1 VVPAE
6 RAAGDAGLGDD
17 RSIWHDDLRRATFMV
32 KREAPRG
39 SSGFGRRAPPP
50 EMAPGLAVRLAA
62 AAILAEVA
70 GNGLSLDER
79 FAPGAGP
86 EALSG
91 LDARDRALVR
101 SIVLAALR
109 HLGVLRLALAATLN
123 EGLPKKGQGIE
134 WTLLIGAAQILFMDV
149 PDHAA
154 VDLAV
159 RAVRHQAR
167 TAPFAGLVNA
177 VLRNIARRRTE
188 FEEQPD
194 PFADAPHWLAARW
207 RKAYGD
213 EIAAQIALAHRNEPT
228 LDLTLKPGADPA
240 LIPEGVLLPTG
251 SLRVASQAPVEEL
264 TGYAQG
270 QWWVQDAAA
279 AIPARLLDAKPGER
293 IADLCAAPGGKTAQ
307 LVAAGAEV
315 TALDRSAERLKR
327 LTLNLER
334 LQLTAEIRVGDVLSF
349 EAAPFDAILLDAPCS
364 ATGTIRRHPDVAWTK
379 KSGDIASLAAIQSKM
394 LDRAAA
400 LLASGGRL
408 VYCTCSLEPE
418 EGELQIAALLRRN
431 PDLVRVPIRPEEIG
445 GLAECINAEGE
456 VRTLPCHLPNES
468 PRLAGLDGF
477 FAARLAKR

>member
-1 VVPAE
+1 
-6 RAAGDAGLGDD
+6 
-17 RSIWHDDLRRATFMV
+17 MV
-32 KREAPRG
+32 KRDAPRG
-39 SSGFGRRAPPP
+39 PSGFGRRPPAPD
-50 EMAPGLAVRLAA
+50 MVPGLAVRLAA

-86 EALSG
+86 EAMTG
-91 LDARDRALVR
+91 LDPRDRGLVR
-101 SIVLAALR
+101 SIVLATLR
-109 HLGVLRLALAATLN
+109 HLGALRLALAATL
-123 EGLPKKGQGIE
+123 EKGMPKKGQGIE
-134 WTLLIGAAQILFMDV
+134 WTLLIGATQILYMDV

-177 VLRNIARRRTE
+177 VLRNIARQRAE
-188 FEEQPD
+188 FETPAD
-194 PFADAPHWLAARW
+194 PFADTPHWLAMRW
-207 RKAYGD
+207 RKTYGD
-213 EIAAQIALAHRNEPT
+213 PVAAGIALAHRAEPT
-228 LDLTLKPGADPA
+228 LDLTVKSGADPA
-240 LIPEGVLLPTG
+240 LVPEGLLLPTG
-251 SLRVASQAPVEEL
+251 SLRLTSQVPVEDL
-264 TGYAQG
+264 PGYAEG

-279 AIPARLLDAKPGER
+279 ALPARLINARPGER

-307 LVAAGAEV
+307 LALTGAQV

-334 LQLTAEIRVGDVLSF
+334 LGLTAEIRVGDALAF
-349 EAAPFDAILLDAPCS
+349 DAAPFDAILLDAPCS

-379 KSGDIASLAAIQSKM
+379 KAGDITSLAGVQAKM

-400 LLASGGRL
+400 LLTSGGRL

-431 PDLVRVPIRPEEIG
+431 PDLVRAPIRPEEIG
-445 GLAECINAEGE
+445 GLAQCLNADGE
-456 VRTLPCHLPNES
+456 LRTLPSHLPNEVS
-468 PRLAGLDGF
+468 RLSGLDGF
-477 FAARLAKR
+477 FAARLVRH

>member
-1 VVPAE
+1 LE
-6 RAAGDAGLGDD
+6 
-17 RSIWHDDLRRATFMV
+17 SIGHDDLRRATFMV
-32 KREAPRG
+32 KRESPRG
-39 SSGFGRRAPPP
+39 TSGFGRRAPPP
-50 EMAPGLAVRLAA
+50 ELAPGLAVRLAA

-86 EALSG
+86 EAMSG
-91 LDARDRALVR
+91 LDPRDRALVR
-101 SIVLAALR
+101 SIVLASLR
-109 HLGVLRLALAATLN
+109 HLGSLRLALAATLDT
-123 EGLPKKGQGIE
+123 GLPKKAQGIE
-134 WTLLIGAAQILFMDV
+134 WTLLTGAAQILFMDV

-177 VLRNIARRRTE
+177 VLRNVARRREE
-188 FEEQPD
+188 FVNPAD
-194 PFADAPHWLAARW
+194 PFADTPQWLAARW
-207 RKAYGD
+207 RKAYG
-213 EIAAQIALAHRNEPT
+213 EVTAARIALAHRHEPT
-228 LDLTLKPGADPA
+228 LDLTLKPGADPS
-240 LIPEGVLLPTG
+240 LVPDGFSLPTG
-251 SLRVASQAPVEEL
+251 SLRLTSQAPVEEL
-264 TGYAQG
+264 TGYAEG

-279 AIPARLLDAKPGER
+279 AIPARLIGAKPGER

-307 LVAAGAEV
+307 LASAGAQV

-327 LTLNLER
+327 LTLNLAR
-334 LQLTAEIRVGDVLSF
+334 LGLTAEIRVGDALAF

-379 KSGDIASLAAIQSKM
+379 KPGDIGSLAAVQAKM
-394 LDRAAA
+394 LDRASA

-418 EGELQIAALLRRN
+418 EGEMQVAALLRRN
-431 PDLVRVPIRPEEIG
+431 PDLIRDPIRPDEVG
-445 GLAECINAEGE
+445 GLAECINGDGE
-456 VRTLPCHLPNES
+456 LRTLPCQLPSET

-477 FAARLAKR
+477 YAARLRRR

>member
-1 VVPAE
+1 
-6 RAAGDAGLGDD
+6 
-17 RSIWHDDLRRATFMV
+17 MV
-32 KREAPRG
+32 KRQAPRG
-39 SSGFGRRAPPP
+39 PSGFGRRPPAP

-86 EALSG
+86 EAMTG

-109 HLGVLRLALAATLN
+109 HLGAIRLALAATL
-123 EGLPKKGQGIE
+123 EKGLPKKGQGIE
-134 WTLLIGAAQILFMDV
+134 WTLLIGAAQILYMDV

-159 RAVRHQAR
+159 KAVRHQAR

-177 VLRNIARRRTE
+177 VLRNIARERET
-188 FEEQPD
+188 FETPAD
-194 PFADAPHWLAARW
+194 PFADAPQWLATRW
-207 RKAYGD
+207 RKTYGD
-213 EIAAQIALAHRNEPT
+213 EIAAQIALAHRAEPT
-228 LDLTLKPGADPA
+228 LDLTVKAGADAA
-240 LIPEGVLLPTG
+240 LVPEGLLLPTG
-251 SLRVASQAPVEEL
+251 SLRLTSQAPVEEL
-264 TGYAQG
+264 AGYADG

-279 AIPARLLDAKPGER
+279 AIPARLINAQSGER

-307 LVAAGAEV
+307 LAATGAQV

-334 LQLTAEIRVGDVLSF
+334 LGLTAEIRVGDALAF

-379 KSGDIASLAAIQSKM
+379 KAGDIASLAAVQSKM

-418 EGELQIAALLRRN
+418 EGEMQIAALLRRN
-431 PDLVRVPIRPEEIG
+431 PDLVRAPIRP
-445 GLAECINAEGE
+445 
-456 VRTLPCHLPNES
+456 
-468 PRLAGLDGF
+468 
-477 FAARLAKR
+477 

>member
-1 VVPAE
+1 
-6 RAAGDAGLGDD
+6 
-17 RSIWHDDLRRATFMV
+17 MV
-32 KREAPRG
+32 KRDAPRG
-39 SSGFGRRAPPP
+39 SSGFGRRPAAP

-86 EALSG
+86 EAMSG
-91 LDARDRALVR
+91 LDPRDRALVR

-109 HLGVLRLALAATLN
+109 HLGVLRLALAATLDT
-123 EGLPKKGQGIE
+123 GLPKKSQGIE

-177 VLRNIARRRTE
+177 VLRNVARRREE
-188 FEEQPD
+188 FEQQPD
-194 PFADAPHWLAARW
+194 PFADTPQWLAARW
-207 RKAYGD
+207 RKTYGD
-213 EIAAQIALAHRNEPT
+213 EIAARIALTHRNEPT
-228 LDLTLKPGADPA
+228 LDLTLKPGADRA
-240 LIPEGVLLPTG
+240 LTPEGLMLPTG
-251 SLRVASQAPVEEL
+251 SLRLVSQDPVEEL
-264 TGYAQG
+264 PGYAEG

-279 AIPARLLDAKPGER
+279 AIPARLIGARPGER

-307 LVAAGAEV
+307 LAAAGADV
-315 TALDRSAERLKR
+315 TAVDRSAERLKR

-334 LQLTAEIRVGDVLSF
+334 LGFTAEIRVGDALAF
-349 EAAPFDAILLDAPCS
+349 DAPPFDAILLDAPCS

-379 KSGDIASLAAIQSKM
+379 KPGDIASLAAVQSKM

-418 EGELQIAALLRRN
+418 EGEAQIAALLRRN
-431 PDLVRVPIRPEEIG
+431 PDLVRVPILPGEVG
-445 GLAECINAEGE
+445 GLSECLNAEGE
-456 VRTLPCHLPNES
+456 LRTLPCHLPGET
-468 PRLAGLDGF
+468 PRLSGLDGF
-477 FAARLAKR
+477 FAARLARR

>member
-1 VVPAE
+1 
-6 RAAGDAGLGDD
+6 
-17 RSIWHDDLRRATFMV
+17 MV
-32 KREAPRG
+32 KRDAPRG
-39 SSGFGRRAPPP
+39 SSGFGRRQAAP
-50 EMAPGLAVRLAA
+50 EMAPGLGVRLAA

-91 LDARDRALVR
+91 LDPRDRALVR

-109 HLGVLRLALAATLN
+109 RLGSLRLAINATLDS
-123 EGLPKKGQGIE
+123 GLPKKAQGLE
-134 WTLLIGAAQILFMDV
+134 WTLLVGAAQILFMDV

-167 TAPFAGLVNA
+167 TAAFAGLVNA
-177 VLRNIARRRTE
+177 VLRNIARRREE
-188 FEEQPD
+188 FETDAD
-194 PFADAPHWLAARW
+194 PFADAPQWLAARW

-213 EIAAQIALAHRNEPT
+213 ETAARIAKAHRHEPT

-240 LIPEGVLLPTG
+240 LVPEGLMLPTG
-251 SLRVASQAPVEEL
+251 SLRLTSHAPVEEL
-264 TGYAQG
+264 PGYQQG

-279 AIPARLLDAKPGER
+279 AIPAGLLRVRPGER
-293 IADLCAAPGGKTAQ
+293 VADLCAAPGGKTAQ
-307 LVAAGAEV
+307 LAAAGAQV

-327 LTLNLER
+327 LATNLQRLNLS
-334 LQLTAEIRVGDVLSF
+334 AEIRVGDALAF
-349 EAAPFDAILLDAPCS
+349 DAAPFDAILLDAPCS

-379 KSGDIASLAAIQSKM
+379 KPGDIGALAAVQSKM

-431 PDLVRVPIRPEEIG
+431 PDLVRVPILYDEIG
-445 GLAECINAEGE
+445 GLAECLNPEGE
-456 VRTLPCHLPNES
+456 LRTLPCHLPNEAS
-468 PRLAGLDGF
+468 RLAGLDGF
-477 FAARLAKR
+477 FAARLARR